1 MLLWIRKIDVA
12 VSCCVT
18 RVTSTETTP
27 VNTNR
32 HCYVTK
38 QQSLFPFGCS
48 ATAATGN
55 PKEAISRETPRI
67 NVWSIGWRHA
77 VQLSGS
83 IMQWATPQD
92 GPNKTDKKEKQMSD
106 SNTIYSKV
114 IARLYVNDRF
124 GKGIGNKRINR
135 FIFNGAL
142 EFPDTGNK
150 LWVDLP
156 ELEYAKTSFHITDYA
171 RLSDVIH
178 VYIREILN
186 ADPYDKERFLT
197 GQLFDLKPKTWANGF
212 LLYDVDTSKSI
223 VTIWDDHETNW
234 NQTMPKA
241 IISESFPITPV
252 HKQCEGRAPDYF
264 GTNFDLEETKSTTP
278 TAPTTS
284 GLGTSINPNAV
295 IEKVRA
301 QMDI

>member
-1 MLLWIRKIDVA
+1 MGHPA
-12 VSCCVT
+12 
-18 RVTSTETTP
+18 
-27 VNTNR
+27 
-32 HCYVTK
+32 
-38 QQSLFPFGCS
+38 
-48 ATAATGN
+48 
-55 PKEAISRETPRI
+55 
-67 NVWSIGWRHA
+67 
-77 VQLSGS
+77 
-83 IMQWATPQD
+83 QD

-142 EFPDTGNK
+142 EFPDTGTK

-171 RLSDVIH
+171 RLSDVI
-178 VYIREILN
+178 YIYVREILK

-197 GQLFDLKPKTWANGF
+197 GQLFDLKPKTWVNGF

-234 NQTMPKA
+234 NGTIPKA

-278 TAPTTS
+278 TAPTTG

-295 IEKVRA
+295 IEKMRA